1 MPRYAEEEEV
11 SPSSVDVIAEEIIRE
26 DLPLAEF
33 IKKCIYYA
41 EITKR
46 GFEQIM
52 KEEEEDEEEERTDYT
67 DEIKELDTWIKK
79 LNNEIIGWSK
89 KTKRKDLE
97 HREVTKKGQTRHYT
111 GSVVTLQER
120 IRNMIEEGV
129 VGNKVI
135 EIKKINMKLTL
146 SDFEKIV
153 VQINTYYTRE
163 FLPFLRECM
172 TGAGIGRK
180 ITTELP
186 PKVERIKTIDA
197 A

>member
-1 MPRYAEEEEV
+1 MRYSEEEEV
-11 SPSSVDVIAEEIIRE
+11 SPSSIDVIAEEIIRS

-46 GFEQIM
+46 VFEQIM
-52 KEEEEDEEEERTDYT
+52 KEEEEEELEDRTDYT
-67 DEIKELDTWIKK
+67 DEINELNDWIKK
-79 LNNEIIGWSK
+79 LNNEIVGWSK

-97 HREVTKKGQTRHYT
+97 HRAITIKGQTRYYV

-120 IRNMIEEGV
+120 IKNMIEEGV
-129 VGNKVI
+129 VGNKGI
-135 EIKKINMKLTL
+135 EIKKFNMKLTL

-153 VQINTYYTRE
+153 VQINTYYIRE
-163 FLPFLRECM
+163 FLPFLRDCM
-172 TGAGIGRK
+172 TGAGIGK
-180 ITTELP
+180 TITTELP
-186 PKVERIKTIDA
+186 PKVEKIRRVDA